1 MFWIVSYNNLS
12 IYLREYLS
20 QLCKL
25 ENFWKLLPKIEK
37 IHISKTDTL
46 HLYVLSTPNIISLLD
61 NIWFF
66 PLWNLAFPVGIYLF
80 KVNNENIRTMT
91 EISLKWTKKTWKPRH
106 WRFIVNFKQIS
117 HIVLKFS
124 LVTLTKKN
132 RLGYKDI
139 NFNVLWKRV
148 RREANRERK
157 HIYLELKSYLPL
169 KPWISQHTDILWFW
183 FLFWLILKPLQI
195 PRENCDGFTGVWG

>member
-139 NFNVLWKRV
+139 NFMFYE
-148 RREANRERK
+148 RE
-157 HIYLELKSYLPL
+157 
-169 KPWISQHTDILWFW
+169 
-183 FLFWLILKPLQI
+183 
-195 PRENCDGFTGVWG
+195 

>member
-1 MFWIVSYNNLS
+1 MV
-12 IYLREYLS
+12 
-20 QLCKL
+20 
-25 ENFWKLLPKIEK
+25 
-37 IHISKTDTL
+37 
-46 HLYVLSTPNIISLLD
+46 
-61 NIWFF
+61 
-66 PLWNLAFPVGIYLF
+66 FPVVKSCFPSWHLLIQGQQWKHQNNDWNFF
-80 KVNNENIRTMT
+80 KVNR
-91 EISLKWTKKTWKPRH
+91 KTWKPRH